1 MPDDSLRSHARWS
14 LRAVLLDIMPRHAQA
29 AGAFLCCPHAS
40 PFGTGPKGA
49 KARPLSL
56 PVGAK
61 ESGAKKSPGRPRRS
75 TATMRP
81 CCAGT
86 CPYLRRSAQRAE
98 ASGCGHEPDDFVP
111 FEARPARRASPF
123 ELRGRA
129 QKVRFTP
136 RSPPPS
142 VPRRGNLLLS
152 CQRDKRS
159 KTASAFFVL
168 RTQRN
173 RNPRKVTHPVSWA
186 GSGNARY
193 VPKSSAQSR
202 RGPPAQGFAA
212 CLRTQPRRVSQPGFG
227 VQLRFYLSS
236 LHYSTPR
243 LGGAGT
249 GKLRKAEIFGAA
261 ICAFDKLGAN
271 YRHIVYTPPCAP
283 PEPRF
288 GG

>member
-1 MPDDSLRSHARWS
+1 MRDGRLERFCSTLCPGMRKLPGHFYVVRMRLLLEPGQKEQKPARFLCLWEPKKAGQRNLRVALGAESGSLR
-14 LRAVLLDIMPRHAQA
+14 LRARTR
-29 AGAFLCCPHAS
+29 G
-40 PFGTGPKGA
+40 
-49 KARPLSL
+49 
-56 PVGAK
+56 
-61 ESGAKKSPGRPRRS
+61 
-75 TATMRP
+75 
-81 CCAGT
+81 
-86 CPYLRRSAQRAE
+86 LRALRSATRSSRLSFRAPWKG
-98 ASGCGHEPDDFVP
+98 SKGSVH
-111 FEARPARRASPF
+111 SS
-123 ELRGRA
+123 L
-129 QKVRFTP
+129 
-136 RSPPPS
+136 PPPS

>member
-1 MPDDSLRSHARWS
+1 MSVYLSRQVAGLDRYRLRGHRVGSGMPDDSLRSHARWS
-14 LRAVLLDIMPRHAQA
+14 LRAVLLDIMPWQLAH

-56 PVGAK
+56 PTGAK

-136 RSPPPS
+136 RYPLPSPAGETSFYP
-142 VPRRGNLLLS
+142 
-152 CQRDKRS
+152 
-159 KTASAFFVL
+159 ASAIKGAKL
-168 RTQRN
+168 YCT
-173 RNPRKVTHPVSWA
+173 PKVGHFW
-186 GSGNARY
+186 
-193 VPKSSAQSR
+193 
-202 RGPPAQGFAA
+202 
-212 CLRTQPRRVSQPGFG
+212 G
-227 VQLRFYLSS
+227 VFY
-236 LHYSTPR
+236 
-243 LGGAGT
+243 
-249 GKLRKAEIFGAA
+249 EI
-261 ICAFDKLGAN
+261 
-271 YRHIVYTPPCAP
+271 
-283 PEPRF
+283 
-288 GG
+288 

>member
-56 PVGAK
+56 PTGAK

-136 RSPPPS
+136 RYPLPSPAGETSFYP
-142 VPRRGNLLLS
+142 
-152 CQRDKRS
+152 
-159 KTASAFFVL
+159 ASAIKGAKLKCTPNIGRISICLDGMSSVL
-168 RTQRN
+168 
-173 RNPRKVTHPVSWA
+173 
-186 GSGNARY
+186 
-193 VPKSSAQSR
+193 
-202 RGPPAQGFAA
+202 
-212 CLRTQPRRVSQPGFG
+212 
-227 VQLRFYLSS
+227 
-236 LHYSTPR
+236 
-243 LGGAGT
+243 
-249 GKLRKAEIFGAA
+249 
-261 ICAFDKLGAN
+261 
-271 YRHIVYTPPCAP
+271 YRAHVV
-283 PEPRF
+283 
-288 GG
+288 

>member
-1 MPDDSLRSHARWS
+1 M
-14 LRAVLLDIMPRHAQA
+14 LDIMPRQLAH

-56 PVGAK
+56 PTGAK

-75 TATMRP
+75 TATMRR
-81 CCAGT
+81 
-86 CPYLRRSAQRAE
+86 LSFRAPWKG
-98 ASGCGHEPDDFVP
+98 SKGSVH
-111 FEARPARRASPF
+111 SS
-123 ELRGRA
+123 L
-129 QKVRFTP
+129 
-136 RSPPPS
+136 PPS
-142 VPRRGNLLLS
+142 VPRRGDLLLS

-202 RGPPAQGFAA
+202 RGLPAQGFAA

-227 VQLRFYLSS
+227 
-236 LHYSTPR
+236 
-243 LGGAGT
+243 
-249 GKLRKAEIFGAA
+249 E
-261 ICAFDKLGAN
+261 
-271 YRHIVYTPPCAP
+271 
-283 PEPRF
+283 
-288 GG
+288 